1 MAKKSFRHTFAMPFS
16 KEVGPRKEYCGDLIV
31 TATFYRND
39 YYDADDRDRFSAD
52 LERVLF
58 VGCEDWIA
66 REDVLEFIKFQYR
79 IGMTDLHDLITDQCI
94 GMAMTKW
101 ADLSG
106 DTEENDRLP
115 VDDAQGADIH

>member
-31 TATFYRND
+31 TAIFYRND
-39 YYDADDRDRFSAD
+39 YYDADDRDRYSVD

-58 VGCEDWIA
+58 VEPGDVNA
-66 REDVLEFIKFQYR
+66 GQDVLDFIKFQYC
-79 IGMTDLHDLITDQCI
+79 IGMTEMHDIITDQCI

-101 ADLSG
+101 AELSG
-106 DTEENDRLP
+106 DAEENDRLP